1 MFLEEKLH
9 LSYDFTHLVKNVR
22 NLLFDR
28 DFIIGGKKILVAL
41 ITLLYNYQKNKK
53 LKLVRYLTRKHVAP
67 TNLERM
73 KVKWAVDIFRPELV
87 AALQLLCEYGI
98 AGFEDAMPLVEFL
111 KIFWRFW
118 EIHDISNT
126 TQYFRQRSPDKMPFY
141 SKDDARLQ
149 FLEEFILNWMSDWKN
164 SAINKNQ
171 FLSEET
177 YDALVFTCKSTAS
190 CIRHLLDE
198 GFNYVLTRKFST
210 DDIERAHGAIR
221 QQCGSNDHPHVA
233 AALSAVD
240 KIIRTGLAKTSIA
253 CNVPLS
259 KEKNATELPLIA
271 SHQKKQPVKRRAKLE
286 LANCPPEFIKILNA
300 FQKLPGKGKKCFKWA
315 KDNTLFL
322 LNRISPKEHGERS
335 CGT

>member
-1 MFLEEKLH
+1 M
-9 LSYDFTHLVKNVR
+9 
-22 NLLFDR
+22 
-28 DFIIGGKKILVAL
+28 
-41 ITLLYNYQKNKK
+41 
-53 LKLVRYLTRKHVAP
+53 RYLTRKHFAP

-221 QQCGSNDHPHVA
+221 QQCGSHDHPHVA

-253 CNVPLS
+253 CNVPLY
-259 KEKNATELPLIA
+259 KEKKTY
-271 SHQKKQPVKRRAKLE
+271 
-286 LANCPPEFIKILNA
+286 
-300 FQKLPGKGKKCFKWA
+300 
-315 KDNTLFL
+315 
-322 LNRISPKEHGERS
+322 
-335 CGT
+335 